1 MRKVHAHADDRNT
14 TVVSELDLEGDTGD
28 MAASLGI
35 MVSDLLGLIRGV
47 VFVEGEHDLVVIQSL
62 FDHIP
67 ELRKVKDQLL
77 IIPSRG
83 HKAMP
88 TASDSEIM
96 LSYTTAEILVVVDNA
111 RNELLSDLRTRAM
124 KMTQEGLK
132 PSLIIGRLGLRE
144 LQQAASPEEKS
155 LFQILERAI
164 QKRHLSRVHFFG
176 LSVHDVIML
185 FSPISFGLNQ
195 TWSELEM
202 TFKNR
207 ADRSENFKDFL
218 RRQGAMI
225 STEMVKSA
233 INDID
238 GEWPNDLIRLS
249 NVMTG
254 LVESNAISEMF

>member
-1 MRKVHAHADDRNT
+1 
-14 TVVSELDLEGDTGD
+14 
-28 MAASLGI
+28 
-35 MVSDLLGLIRGV
+35 
-47 VFVEGEHDLVVIQSL
+47 
-62 FDHIP
+62 
-67 ELRKVKDQLL
+67 
-77 IIPSRG
+77 
-83 HKAMP
+83 
-88 TASDSEIM
+88 
-96 LSYTTAEILVVVDNA
+96 
-111 RNELLSDLRTRAM
+111 
-124 KMTQEGLK
+124 
-132 PSLIIGRLGLRE
+132 
-144 LQQAASPEEKS
+144 
-155 LFQILERAI
+155 
-164 QKRHLSRVHFFG
+164 
-176 LSVHDVIML
+176 ML